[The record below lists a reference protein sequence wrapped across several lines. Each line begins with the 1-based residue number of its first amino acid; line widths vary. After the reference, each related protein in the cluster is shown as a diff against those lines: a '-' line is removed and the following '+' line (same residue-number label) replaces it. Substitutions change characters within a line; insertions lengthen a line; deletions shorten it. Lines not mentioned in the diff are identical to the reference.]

1 MKKFLAIIFLLA
13 VLFGIWYFFFDK
25 KVVTEEAKQESLNTN
40 TKHSGGFNRSVT
52 MAINKYLDVKSAFVE
67 ADTFAIKA
75 TTRKFIEAVD
85 TIKVDE
91 LKKDSAAAIY
101 PTALS
106 QRDDI
111 KSNASAILADKDV
124 TEMRKDFK
132 MVSENLYPFLKT
144 IKYEGQKLYWEN
156 CPMAFGEGKDASWIS
171 NSDEIVNPYLGKNH
185 PEYKGT
191 MLHCG
196 EIKDS
201 IQ

>member
-13 VLFGIWYFFFDK
+13 VLFGIWYLFFNK
-25 KVVTEEAKQESLNTN
+25 KVVTEETKQESLNTN
-40 TKHSGGFNRSVT
+40 TKHSAAFNRSVT
-52 MAINKYLDVKSAFVE
+52 TTINKYLDVKSAFVE

-75 TTRKFIEAVD
+75 TTRKFISAVD

-101 PTALS
+101 PTAVS

-111 KSNASAILADKDV
+111 KSNATAILGDKDV

-171 NSDEIVNPYLGKNH
+171 NSNEIVNPYLGKNH